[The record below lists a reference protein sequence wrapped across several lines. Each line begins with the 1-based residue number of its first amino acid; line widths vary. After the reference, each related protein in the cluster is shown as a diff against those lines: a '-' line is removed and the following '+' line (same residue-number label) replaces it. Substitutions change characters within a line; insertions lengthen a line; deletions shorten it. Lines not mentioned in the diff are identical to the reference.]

1 MVLCQLDFKYY
12 TPLCDYD
19 LKMDENPTQYQCS
32 MIKDSNEIR
41 QSIVVAIRESE
52 ICCDLKIV
60 RAVKSQCCKTKRIPA
75 GFKTIYP
82 NISRTDFNLHICFPS

>member
-1 MVLCQLDFKYY
+1 M
-12 TPLCDYD
+12 
-19 LKMDENPTQYQCS
+19 KMDQNPPHYLCS

-60 RAVKSQCCKTKRIPA
+60 RAVKNQCCKTKRIPT

-82 NISRTDFNLHICFPS
+82 NISRTDFNLHICFPRSVYME

>member
-1 MVLCQLDFKYY
+1 
-12 TPLCDYD
+12 
-19 LKMDENPTQYQCS
+19 MDQNPPQYVWS

-41 QSIVVAIRESE
+41 QRIVVAIRESE

-60 RAVKSQCCKTKRIPA
+60 RAVKSQCCKTKRTPA

-82 NISRTDFNLHICFPS
+82 NISRTDFNIHLCFPTYCL